1 MQQEDDFKFEPI
13 RGLPALLPKGERIL
27 WQGSPSWKALTFRG
41 FTTRL
46 VFLWFF
52 LVLAWNVVNVVA
64 GDLAVA
70 VAARTVMLQA
80 LLVLVAMGVLAAMA
94 YASAAQTIYTVT
106 NRRVVLR
113 FGLAMDISVNLPF
126 PQIGRLDMARRWD
139 GTTDLVLGLTGEHP
153 LGIWHVWPNSKPWAW
168 SRPQP
173 MLRAL
178 PEGEKIARLL
188 GDALV
193 ADQARRL
200 GTDATSE
207 AAPMPETSPGP
218 KASPQPV
225 PVGGIGITP
234 AE

>member
-1 MQQEDDFKFEPI
+1 MNDNDDFKFEPI
-13 RGLPALLPKGERIL
+13 RGLPDLLPKGERIL

-46 VFLWFF
+46 FLLWFA
-52 LVLAWNVVNVVA
+52 LVLGWNLINVLT
-64 GDLAVA
+64 GDLAFAAALSTVA
-70 VAARTVMLQA
+70 LQA
-80 LLVLVAMGVLAAMA
+80 VLVAVAMGVLAAMA
-94 YASAAQTIYTVT
+94 YASAGQTIYTVT

-126 PQIGRLDMARRWD
+126 TQIGRLDMARRWD

-168 SRPQP
+168 RKPAP

-178 PEGEKIARLL
+178 PDGERVARLL
-188 GDALV
+188 GEALV
-193 ADQARRL
+193 ADQDRRHAIAPEREPVR
-200 GTDATSE
+200 TPETAPTAPV
-207 AAPMPETSPGP
+207 AAPV
-218 KASPQPV
+218 AS
-225 PVGGIGITP
+225 GGIGITP